1 MGAASKCNRG
11 PSGEKLDSVS
21 YGSSHS
27 QQQPIELPP
36 ILCPLRMERC
46 QKDRGDRTRP
56 YNQLLNL

>member
-27 QQQPIELPP
+27 QQRPIELPP
-36 ILCPLRMERC
+36 ILCPLRMERR
-46 QKDRGDRTRP
+46 QKDR
-56 YNQLLNL
+56 